1 MWRSV
6 ELGLVELAP
15 SRPGLDSGQAR
26 RRWYILGGMQTHS
39 RTKSSQVKPGYRGTT
54 GRRGQEEACGRRG
67 EGQQG
72 AAEPAEAASAHES

>member
-1 MWRSV
+1 LWRSV

-39 RTKSSQVKPGYRGTT
+39 RTKSSHT
-54 GRRGQEEACGRRG
+54 G
-67 EGQQG
+67 QG
-72 AAEPAEAASAHES
+72 MSFIIELLFIAKS